1 MKTEFSDSAKAELR
15 SAREHYDAER
25 AGLGREFL
33 LEMREIVSRIRTTP
47 LQFPAIGRT
56 EARRALGSRFPYQIV
71 FFVLADRVRIIAVAH
86 QHRKPRYW
94 RGRS

>member
-1 MKTEFSDSAKAELR
+1 MKPEISEEAQAELKE
-15 SAREHYDAER
+15 ARARYEAER
-25 AGLGREFL
+25 AGLGDQYL
-33 LEMREIVSRIRTTP
+33 DEMEALVAHIGEKPLHFQKVPRTK
-47 LQFPAIGRT
+47 
-56 EARRALGSRFPYQIV
+56 ARRALGSRFPYQIV